1 MSNKVV
7 AFDLDGTLIDSAPD
21 IRDALNYVLKKKKL
35 KIFNLSDIRP
45 LIGGGAKA
53 LIQRA
58 FLNQN
63 KPIDDIESCLKIFLR
78 AYKKCFKN
86 KTKLFPFAK
95 HTLKKLYNLEYKI
108 ILVSNKPEFF
118 CRALLKHLDIDK
130 YFLFISGGD
139 TFRFK
144 KPSSKHLKL
153 ACKMAGISN
162 FDCVLVGDSEIDAG
176 CAQNLNI
183 PLILMKHGYCN
194 YDLDALGAA
203 IILDSFKNFD
213 NHISKLI

>member
-7 AFDLDGTLIDSAPD
+7 AFDLDGTLVDSAPD
-21 IRDALNYVLKKKKL
+21 IRDALNYVLKKKNL
-35 KIFNLSDIRP
+35 KIINLSDIRP

-63 KPIDDIESCLKIFLR
+63 KPIDDLESCLKIFLK
-78 AYKKCFKN
+78 AYKDCFKN

-95 HTLKKLYNLEYKI
+95 YALKKLHNLEYKI

-118 CRALLKHLDIDK
+118 CKALLKHLDIDK
-130 YFLFISGGD
+130 YFLYISGGD

-153 ACKMAGISN
+153 ACKMAGISSFN
-162 FDCVLVGDSEIDAG
+162 CVLVGDSEIDAG
-176 CAQNLNI
+176 CAKNLNI
-183 PLILMKHGYCN
+183 PFILMKHGYCSH
-194 YDLDALGAA
+194 DLDTLGATK
-203 IILDSFKNFD
+203 ILASFKNFEKQIC
-213 NHISKLI
+213 NFI